1 MVHGVKEMRLAR
13 CPLCDRIIDLDEI
26 EELDADDTVIG
37 CGLKEGDLILCEDCA
52 LRDDPAECKSLRA
65 QKGLTKTS
73 VKDIKKFGS

>member
-37 CGLKEGDLILCEDCA
+37 CGLKEDDLILCEDCA
-52 LRDDPAECKSLRA
+52 LKNDPAECESLRA
-65 QKGLTKTS
+65 QKGLTRTTI
-73 VKDIKKFGS
+73 KDIEVSG